1 MGETSR
7 FEAAKRGESWAEKE
21 ILDLIHRFAR
31 HACTKVGTRLAVDLH
46 WEDVAQ
52 EASVKFFKAGIH
64 QYGGS
69 GSEESYLYTVVK
81 STLIQIAR
89 SADRRVKREEA
100 QAPSA
105 EDRVVIP
112 DTHLALDVQTILAK
126 LDEAC
131 RDLLRRVF
139 LEDTP
144 YADLAAELALQEV
157 SVRARVH
164 RCVRRA
170 RELAS

>member
-1 MGETSR
+1 MGETGR

-31 HACTKVGTRLAVDLH
+31 HACTKVGTRLAVDLQ

-52 EASVKFFKAGIH
+52 EASVKFFKSGLH

-89 SADRRVKREEA
+89 SADRRKKREEA
-100 QAPSA
+100 KALPM
-105 EDRVVIP
+105 EERVVIP
-112 DTHLALDVQTILAK
+112 DTHMALDVQAILGK

-131 RDLLRRVF
+131 RNLLRRVF

-144 YADLAAELALQEV
+144 YSDLAAELGLQEV

-164 RCVRRA
+164 RCVRSA
-170 RELAS
+170 REFAS